1 MMGKIGALML
11 LGATMGTLSGCVI
24 DNGCAPDVVSFTW
37 TIVDANNAVFNCQS
51 VGAATVVVDIG
62 GNLTSFACNNYG
74 AAINAV
80 PAGTY
85 PVSFQLLDANGAVLS
100 QTSAMS
106 ASVLRCGGVDLGQV
120 AFEIQSCQPQ
130 DVSLSWSIDQASN
143 GAPLSCQAVGAGVV
157 RLNLGNQVFNF
168 DCNAGVGR
176 TTEVAAGTYPTFLQ
190 LFGLNNQL
198 LSQTDMMNIAVPN
211 CTSVTLPMVTFD
223 VQ

>member
-1 MMGKIGALML
+1 MMGKIGALIL
-11 LGATMGTLSGCVI
+11 IGATVGTLSGCVI

-37 TIVDANNAVFNCQS
+37 TIVDANNAVFTCQQA
-51 VGAATVVVDIG
+51 GATTVVINIDG
-62 GNLTSFACNNYG
+62 TPTSFGCNSYG
-74 AAINAV
+74 AAINGV
-80 PAGTY
+80 PGGTHQ
-85 PVSFQLLDANGAVLS
+85 VSFQLLDANGALLS
-100 QTSAMS
+100 QTGAMS

-143 GAPLSCQAVGAGVV
+143 GAPLSCQDVGAGVV

-190 LFGLNNQL
+190 LFSLNNQL
-198 LSQTDMMNIAVPN
+198 LSETTTMNIAVPS